1 MNEEII
7 ELIRATLL
15 LRKDQVSTETTIESI
30 VRDSMDIVE
39 LIAVLTNT
47 YKIAFRSSDIAGL
60 KTVGDVVRYVET
72 HQKSAHASHPLDSF

>member
-7 ELIRATLL
+7 ELIRSTLL
-15 LRKDQVSTETTIESI
+15 LRKDQVVIETPIESI

-39 LIAVLTNT
+39 LIAVLTNV

-60 KTVGDVVRYVET
+60 KTVGDIVKYVE
-72 HQKSAHASHPLDSF
+72 AHRETAKASHPLDNF

>member
-1 MNEEII
+1 VAIK
-7 ELIRATLL
+7 TP
-15 LRKDQVSTETTIESI
+15 IESI

-60 KTVGDVVRYVET
+60 KTVEDVVGYVET
-72 HQKSAHASHPLDSF
+72 HQKTTKAGHPLDSF

>member
-15 LRKDQVSTETTIESI
+15 LRKDQISTQTTIESI

-47 YKIAFRSSDIAGL
+47 YKIAFRSADIAGL
-60 KTVGDVVRYVET
+60 KTVEDIVRYVET
-72 HQKSAHASHPLDSF
+72 HQQTSSASHPLDNF